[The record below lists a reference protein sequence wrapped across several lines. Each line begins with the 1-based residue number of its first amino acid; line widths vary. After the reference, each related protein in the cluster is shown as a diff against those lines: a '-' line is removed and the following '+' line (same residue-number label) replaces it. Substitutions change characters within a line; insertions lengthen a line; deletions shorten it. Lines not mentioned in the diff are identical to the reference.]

1 MPGQVRRQPCHL
13 GEASLGSRQASNVS
27 AGSPVLLP
35 GLQNDPQ
42 ARNLKRSFGE
52 ADERI
57 PPTPYADAEL
67 FEAIPQLFFAQRVT
81 RSDEWSRSNS

>member
-35 GLQNDPQ
+35 SLQNDQQ
-42 ARNLKRSFGE
+42 ARNLERSFGG
-52 ADERI
+52 ANDRI
-57 PPTPYADAEL
+57 PWTPYADSEL
-67 FEAIPQLFFAQRVT
+67 IEAIPQLFFAQRLT
-81 RSDEWSRSNS
+81 RSDGWSRSDS